1 MTPRIQKASR
11 IEGHSLVF
19 RNACEADAPF
29 VYELRTDRVRARYL
43 SAVPPQLQAQVEWL
57 RRYAGDQQQAYFI
70 ICDTENR
77 PLGTVRLY
85 GARGTAFCWGSWL
98 LRDGLPARCGIES
111 VLMVYHYALELGF
124 DSAWFEVHKENTS
137 VWRFHEN
144 FGAQRTGETH
154 DSWCYELAPA
164 ALQASLKK
172 YGRYLPGGI
181 RVAPLEIVA

>member
-1 MTPRIQKASR
+1 MTPVIQKASR
-11 IEGHSLVF
+11 IEGRSLVF
-19 RNACEADAPF
+19 RDACESDAAF
-29 VYELRTDRVRARYL
+29 IYELRSDRVRARYL

-57 RRYAGDQQQAYFI
+57 RGYAKDQSQAYFVM
-70 ICDTENR
+70 CDADNY

-98 LRDGLPARCGIES
+98 LRGGLPARYGIES
-111 VLMVYHYALELGF
+111 ALMVYRYALWLGF
-124 DSAWFEVHKENTS
+124 DSAWFEVHKENSS

-164 ALQASLKK
+164 ALQSSLEK
-172 YGRYLPGGI
+172 YKRYLPDGI
-181 RVAPLEIVA
+181 RITPLEIVA